1 MIKELVRV
9 LQEPKSAIYICTY
22 YILYIIYYILYVIYY
37 ILYIIYYILYCII
50 NIYIYIILYYII
62 LYHILYYIIY
72 YIILYITLYY
82 IILYYIYTIYIY
94 YIYTIYIYYVYICIY
109 TIYILCVY
117 IYIMYIYIYTKLQ
130 TECVSQNMRRWPSLT
145 LYNVSFQET
154 VWCMTEPLQLRWADR
169 FEWFSIVSKKN
180 VFSRHPGTTLK
191 FRGLEE
197 VVLSICSHQ
206 RDLCFQLSLQ
216 GGKIGHCDLNKS
228 DYIISHYIIS
238 YYITLN

>member
-1 MIKELVRV
+1 MSCKNPSL
-9 LQEPKSAIYICTY
+9 LYIYIYVHIIY
-22 YILYIIYYILYVIYY
+22 YILYIICYILC
-37 ILYIIYYILYCII
+37 IIYYILYCII
-50 NIYIYIILYYII
+50 NIYIYYIILYY
-62 LYHILYYIIY
+62 ILYYIIY

-82 IILYYIYTIYIY
+82 IILYIY
-94 YIYTIYIYYVYICIY
+94 YIYIIYIHYIYILCVYMYIHYIYYVYI
-109 TIYILCVY
+109 YILCV
-117 IYIMYIYIYTKLQ
+117 YIYTKLQ
-130 TECVSQNMRRWPSLT
+130 TECVSQNMRQWPSLT